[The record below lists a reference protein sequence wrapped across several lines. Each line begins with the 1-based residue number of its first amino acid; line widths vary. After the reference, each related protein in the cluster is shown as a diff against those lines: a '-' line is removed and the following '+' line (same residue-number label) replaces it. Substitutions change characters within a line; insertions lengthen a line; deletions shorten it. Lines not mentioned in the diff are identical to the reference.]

1 MAFSH
6 GDLYVFV
13 DLRWEGLESD
23 TWWYFLIL
31 LSLSFW
37 IVSCEA
43 DAAFAFSWPIHV
55 WNVHLGDGCVPS
67 HFMSQAVSKASTP
80 LECVVWS
87 FEKKMKSSV
96 RICGLADIELVLAQ
110 DQGLSCTD
118 VTVCKLKELIPK
130 TITIS
135 EGSCSGDMGSST
147 WTGLWRVFL
156 RQAGTWD
163 PWLQCLYLAHWAAK
177 YKEIIRD

>member
-1 MAFSH
+1 M
-6 GDLYVFV
+6 
-13 DLRWEGLESD
+13 
-23 TWWYFLIL
+23 
-31 LSLSFW
+31 
-37 IVSCEA
+37 
-43 DAAFAFSWPIHV
+43 
-55 WNVHLGDGCVPS
+55 HLGDGCVPS

-130 TITIS
+130 TITINECRAS
-135 EGSCSGDMGSST
+135 D
-147 WTGLWRVFL
+147 
-156 RQAGTWD
+156 
-163 PWLQCLYLAHWAAK
+163 
-177 YKEIIRD
+177 